1 MSKKARS
8 EGNRVAGLIKSNNAK
23 VYTADVEVNDNP
35 DDMLIVMESVRKTLG
50 KMKSAFML
58 IAGGNKFLIVNAY
71 VPDELK
77 TELSFKI
84 NEGRYEGSGSLRFF
98 IEKMYVSLLKEI
110 LSRNDD
116 QIEYCINKEDR
127 IVLKAFKDDSSIQ
140 CKSSSM
146 IIIGYFCLFAIL
158 VIAFR
163 K

>member
-77 TELSFKI
+77 TELSFVHWLDECIKNLDKENVI
-84 NEGRYEGSGSLRFF
+84 TQNGENY
-98 IEKMYVSLLKEI
+98 KQVSF
-110 LSRNDD
+110 
-116 QIEYCINKEDR
+116 QIEFPFKVKDMVKSQSFAY
-127 IVLKAFKDDSSIQ
+127 LKGNGFVDDEESSEEF
-140 CKSSSM
+140 
-146 IIIGYFCLFAIL
+146 IGFDDI
-158 VIAFR
+158 
-163 K
+163 